1 MNDAPN
7 GAAQEAAMAIE
18 TMLRE
23 DAPRLLRPKAPVVE
37 SIPAPEPEP
46 VVEQPKIDHTL
57 LPLDALDQVS
67 LALMVGRERHG
78 AWTWKEQPKAW
89 TEILAKTQ
97 RHIFSFQR
105 GEMVDST
112 TGLYHVSCAIANLMF
127 LQSHILTGK
136 GTDDR
141 FVS

>member
-1 MNDAPN
+1 MNDVN

-23 DAPRLLRPKAPVVE
+23 DAPRLLRPRAPVIE
-37 SIPAPEPEP
+37 SVPVPEP
-46 VVEQPKIDHTL
+46 VVETPKIDHTL
-57 LPLDALDQVS
+57 LPLDALDEIS
-67 LALMVGRERHG
+67 RALMIGRERHG
-78 AWTWKEQPKAW
+78 AWTWKENPKAW

-97 RHIFSFQR
+97 RHIFAFQR
-105 GEMVDST
+105 GEMVDPT
-112 TGLYHVSCAIANLMF
+112 TGLYHISCAIANLMF

-141 FVS
+141 NIG